1 MLLEVLAGG
10 CVVVEGCRGKVR
22 EFGKID
28 PLSARSQLQQRPLMI
43 SVNFPVPNE
52 VECQPLE
59 VKRLGRNQ
67 DWSITY
73 QESCFIRFF
82 ESKCQYVLQKAFLL
96 ISTTAHIPLVISTI
110 VASQTATATDTNP
123 SSSGTSSSHHELS
136 PGTIAGVVIGGLLAG
151 FVVGGCIVAFIL
163 VVQRRLRQ
171 RRSAV
176 RTQPEERLMH
186 LGVISLA
193 FSRKRMRG
201 ETAPPLRETFAIQSL
216 PPSKNIRV
224 LNWLARTRNAGPP
237 SVAQRT
243 MSERSARE
251 DHRSATSIPL
261 PDSTS
266 QSHYSQPSVEP
277 HRSNTQRSSSTTVVR
292 PTQSNS
298 RTSFIA
304 MDNGTSDNEQT

>member
-1 MLLEVLAGG
+1 MTTTTSFDSTSSSTFLTSTSTLVTSTSSSISSVSSFSSSSSFSSL
-10 CVVVEGCRGKVR
+10 VSSVSSS
-22 EFGKID
+22 
-28 PLSARSQLQQRPLMI
+28 PSAI
-43 SVNFPVPNE
+43 
-52 VECQPLE
+52 
-59 VKRLGRNQ
+59 
-67 DWSITY
+67 
-73 QESCFIRFF
+73 
-82 ESKCQYVLQKAFLL
+82 
-96 ISTTAHIPLVISTI
+96 ISTI

-186 LGVISLA
+186 LE
-193 FSRKRMRG
+193 RMRG

-261 PDSTS
+261 PDYTS

-298 RTSFIA
+298 RTSFVA
-304 MDNGTSDNEQT
+304 MDNGTSDNERT